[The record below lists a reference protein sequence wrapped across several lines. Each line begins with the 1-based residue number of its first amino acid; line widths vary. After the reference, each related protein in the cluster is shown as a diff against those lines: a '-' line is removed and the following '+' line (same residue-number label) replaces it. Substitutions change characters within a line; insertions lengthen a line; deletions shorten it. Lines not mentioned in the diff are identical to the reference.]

1 MELKSFRK
9 EMKTVNENNNENME
23 NENIANENV
32 ANENTANDNIANEN
46 VEDTL
51 NADTQDALNE
61 EQAEAVEMVPEVK
74 TKKKKSN
81 LRGRN
86 FKQGVY
92 SSVVCVAVLVIVIL
106 VNLVVGQLDIKVDL
120 TSEDVYTLT
129 DKTKELVS
137 GLSDDIEIYFLAK
150 EGDEYKVL
158 QNVINEYDKLPH
170 IETSW
175 KDPEL
180 YPQFASQYTDQEIN
194 GNDVIVIVESYG
206 FSSGSGCRCLAG
218 FHFHVFR
225 IKIAQVGISRRIGNG
240 NDDIFLG
247 NSVSRLC
254 LDGYVIYR
262 SL

>member
-32 ANENTANDNIANEN
+32 ANENTANENIANEN

-158 QNVINEYDKLPH
+158 QNVINEYD
-170 IETSW
+170 
-175 KDPEL
+175 
-180 YPQFASQYTDQEIN
+180 
-194 GNDVIVIVESYG
+194 
-206 FSSGSGCRCLAG
+206 
-218 FHFHVFR
+218 
-225 IKIAQVGISRRIGNG
+225 
-240 NDDIFLG
+240 
-247 NSVSRLC
+247 
-254 LDGYVIYR
+254 
-262 SL
+262 